1 MMGRAN
7 LCDAE
12 FCNKAAAG
20 NADDIRPCI
29 GCLRCLNGIMF
40 GKRISCTVNP
50 DVERDEAG
58 YEPAAEAKNVLVVGA
73 GPAGMEA
80 AYIAAKRG
88 HNVVLVDKQDEPGG
102 EMRIAA
108 VPPAKQELTRV
119 IKYQYRRLAE
129 AGVKCVFG
137 TELTAEDIQRDYA
150 GYEVVLAYGA
160 EPIVPAFMQGFKQV
174 MTADDLLGGKA
185 FPGKKIVICGRR
197 HRRLRDGRL
206 PGPAGQRPVA
216 GQPRCHRHRDDQ
228 DACRQTRAVPVARCS
243 SRVCF
248 PRAFTC

>member
-80 AYIAAKRG
+80 AFIAAKRG
-88 HNVVLVDKQDEPGG
+88 HKWCSWTSRTN
-102 EMRIAA
+102 
-108 VPPAKQELTRV
+108 
-119 IKYQYRRLAE
+119 
-129 AGVKCVFG
+129 
-137 TELTAEDIQRDYA
+137 
-150 GYEVVLAYGA
+150 
-160 EPIVPAFMQGFKQV
+160 
-174 MTADDLLGGKA
+174 
-185 FPGKKIVICGRR
+185 
-197 HRRLRDGRL
+197 
-206 PGPAGQRPVA
+206 
-216 GQPRCHRHRDDQ
+216 
-228 DACRQTRAVPVARCS
+228 RAARCVS
-243 SRVCF
+243 QPFRRQSRNSPV
-248 PRAFTC
+248 

>member
-73 GPAGMEA
+73 GPAGMEQPTLPPSA
-80 AYIAAKRG
+80 ATTWCSWTSRMSRAAKCASQPFRRQSR
-88 HNVVLVDKQDEPGG
+88 NS
-102 EMRIAA
+102 
-108 VPPAKQELTRV
+108 PA
-119 IKYQYRRLAE
+119 
-129 AGVKCVFG
+129 
-137 TELTAEDIQRDYA
+137 
-150 GYEVVLAYGA
+150 
-160 EPIVPAFMQGFKQV
+160 
-174 MTADDLLGGKA
+174 
-185 FPGKKIVICGRR
+185 
-197 HRRLRDGRL
+197 
-206 PGPAGQRPVA
+206 
-216 GQPRCHRHRDDQ
+216 
-228 DACRQTRAVPVARCS
+228 
-243 SRVCF
+243 
-248 PRAFTC
+248 

>member
-1 MMGRAN
+1 
-7 LCDAE
+7 
-12 FCNKAAAG
+12 
-20 NADDIRPCI
+20 
-29 GCLRCLNGIMF
+29 MF

-80 AYIAAKRG
+80 ADIAAKRG

-119 IKYQYRRLAE
+119 VKYQYRRLAE

-137 TELTAEDIQRDYA
+137 TELSAEDIQRDYA
-150 GYEVVLAYGA
+150 GDQVVLAYGA
-160 EPIVPAFMQGFKQV
+160 EPIAPAFMQGFRPV
-174 MTADDLLGGKA
+174 TTADDAGGKA
-185 FPGKKIVICGRR
+185 FPGKKIVIVV
-197 HRRLRDGRL
+197 
-206 PGPAGQRPVA
+206 VA
-216 GQPRCHRHRDDQ
+216 PS
-228 DACRQTRAVPVARCS
+228 VARRPITWPRWSTTCRRPIAMS
-243 SRVCF
+243 LLSR
-248 PRAFTC
+248 